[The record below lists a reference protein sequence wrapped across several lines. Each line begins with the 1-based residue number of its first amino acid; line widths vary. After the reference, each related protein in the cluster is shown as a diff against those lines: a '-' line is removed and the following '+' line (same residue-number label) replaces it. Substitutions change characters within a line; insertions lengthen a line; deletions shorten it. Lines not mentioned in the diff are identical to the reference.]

1 MRKTLFSV
9 LPLLVLLGPSYAR
22 LTSFFGFLSFAPKI
36 ERVEPDYLRNPSA
49 NPAADRMR
57 ARVLKA
63 RGVLEK
69 LPEPTKETLDS
80 VTLAVGD
87 TDGSVR
93 TLTLSK
99 EEFLKKGN
107 SLTLPS
113 SDGKELRLT

>member
-22 LTSFFGFLSFAPKI
+22 LTSFFGFLSLAPTSA
-36 ERVEPDYLRNPSA
+36 RVEPDYLRSASA
-49 NPAADRMR
+49 NSAAERMR
-57 ARVLKA
+57 ARVRQA
-63 RGVLEK
+63 RGILEK

-87 TDGSVR
+87 TDGSVHM
-93 TLTLSK
+93 LTVSK

-107 SLTLPS
+107 TLTLP
-113 SDGKELRLT
+113 